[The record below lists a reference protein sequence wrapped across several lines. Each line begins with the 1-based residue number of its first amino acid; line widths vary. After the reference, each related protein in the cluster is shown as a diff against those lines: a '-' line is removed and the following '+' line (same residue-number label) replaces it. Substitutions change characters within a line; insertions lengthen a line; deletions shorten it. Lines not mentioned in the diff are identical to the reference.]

1 MSRKRFAY
9 ALAAAF
15 AASASGC
22 ATLPMQAQ
30 AAGCKIRTNGEASWY
45 GPGLYGNKTSNGEI
59 FKRGATGTA
68 AHKTLPFNSKV
79 QVTDLE
85 TGKKIIVRIND
96 RGPFIPGRII
106 DLSPGSAQQLGLV
119 NGRGTTDVK
128 IRVLRCGA

>member
-1 MSRKRFAY
+1 MTRKRFAY

-22 ATLPMQAQ
+22 ATLPTQVQ
-30 AAGCKIRTNGEASWY
+30 AASCKVRTTGVASWY
-45 GPGLYGNKTSNGEI
+45 GPGLYGNKTANGEI
-59 FKRGATGTA
+59 FRRGATGTA

-85 TGKKIIVRIND
+85 TGKKIVVRIND
-96 RGPFIPGRII
+96 RGPFIAGRVI

-128 IRVLRCGA
+128 LDVLRCGA